1 MKAKEL
7 ALRGNVSVHT
17 IRFYADCGLLEP
29 SRDRFNNYR
38 QYSDRDLCRLRAVG
52 VLKCLGLA
60 LQEIR
65 AVFTVEASGGDLQSL
80 IRGAL
85 ERHLGK
91 QEEAMERLKAR
102 RRSIDL
108 IFREWSGLPWEANE
122 ASALCSAMREVSEL
136 DTGFLE
142 GFARGGA
149 AHARDVIAPVGDD
162 GHANDNPPRMAERE
176 PAGAD
181 LEASPRSGKS
191 GTHHEDRSSALLGW
205 LYRHPSAFAVD
216 GELSATLVD

>member
-1 MKAKEL
+1 MDSKRSHRGTHGYDKDKADDEGSAIHAHSPL
-7 ALRGNVSVHT
+7 DRVDVQT
-17 IRFYADCGLLEP
+17 IRVGRP
-29 SRDRFNNYR
+29 P
-38 QYSDRDLCRLRAVG
+38 CRRTATMPPVD
-52 VLKCLGLA
+52 LGLA

-181 LEASPRSGKS
+181 LEASPRPGKS
-191 GTHHEDRSSALLGW
+191 RTHHEDRSS
-205 LYRHPSAFAVD
+205 YFPQ
-216 GELSATLVD
+216 LSRRKVPET